1 MDEAYRS
8 VWKDR
13 SHWKN
18 KAEASIEEK
27 IELVALFLEMQTTT
41 RPGLEMMLVESL
53 EDKDLG
59 ALCGTAEKE
68 IQTQHL
74 VLQVERTRD
83 HWQGLMDA
91 ATQRA
96 VKAEQQLLTC
106 FETVGDV
113 GVVKVQEERDAVLE
127 RAAAAEEQMHVWSQ
141 KAAYLEFNWLHW
153 RSQMGKKMEKMQ
165 SHLDHAQQEQN
176 LALQRAEMA

>member
-1 MDEAYRS
+1 
-8 VWKDR
+8 
-13 SHWKN
+13 
-18 KAEASIEEK
+18 
-27 IELVALFLEMQTTT
+27 VALLLEMQTTT
-41 RPGLEMMLVESL
+41 GPGLEMLLVKSF
-53 EDKDLG
+53 EDEDLG
-59 ALCGTAEKE
+59 VLFGTAEEE

-96 VKAEQQLLTC
+96 VKAEEQLRVLTC

-141 KAAYLEFNWLHW
+141 KAADLEFNWLHW
-153 RSQMGKKMEKMQ
+153 RSQMKTKMEKMQ

-176 LALQRAEMA
+176 EALQSAEIAE